1 MRYQAPF
8 FPGFQRHLFGRPP
21 ISVLQR
27 VERQR
32 HQIEATCL
40 SQLATVFGSFLRVSL
55 LEFKA
60 SSGTNSRGRVYTPAV
75 TFWAFLG
82 QVIDVGSS
90 CRKTVSNVQAL
101 FAARGMALPCPET
114 KAYCS
119 ARLRLPVR
127 LLRGVLDDIAGHLC
141 SCGRRDGGRTLVV
154 DGSAI
159 TMPDTPANQ
168 AKYPQHGSQ
177 RLGCGFPI
185 MKIVGLFCL
194 DSGAWIACAKS
205 HFRVHESRLL
215 WRLFR
220 HLRKGDTLITDRGF
234 CSYWVSAELMRRG
247 VNFVMRNHQ
256 KRKSDFR
263 RGTRLGQADHLVTWE
278 RPQRPGWMSKIQY
291 DAMPRELV
299 LRETRLRTGRK
310 GFRTTEIIVVTSFL
324 APERKSAEELGD
336 YFLRRW
342 QVELYFDDIKT
353 SMGMDVLRTKSPA
366 LICRELLMHMIAY
379 NLIRAQVLRSG
390 ADVRRVSFKGTV
402 DRITS
407 WAWIIWASPTRKRA
421 GKLVAALLE
430 NIAADLVIH
439 RPGRREPRVL
449 KRRVRSYQYLSKP
462 RHEMVEIPHRS
473 KYRATA

>member
-21 ISVLQR
+21 VSILDKLKR
-27 VERQR
+27 ER
-32 HQIEATCL
+32 HQIGATCL
-40 SQLATVFGSFLRVSL
+40 SQLATIFGSFLHVAL

-60 SSGTNSRGRVYTPAV
+60 PNGVNSRGRVYTPAV

-82 QVIDVGSS
+82 QVLDVGSS
-90 CRKTVSNVQAL
+90 CRKSVSNVQAL
-101 FAARGMALPCPET
+101 FAARGMAIPCPET
-114 KAYCS
+114 KAYCR

-127 LLRGVLDDIAGHLC
+127 LLRRVIDDISGHL
-141 SCGRRDGGRTLVV
+141 STRATGRTLVV
-154 DGSAI
+154 DGSTL

-168 AKYPQHGSQ
+168 QKYPQHRSQ
-177 RLGCGFPI
+177 RPGCGFPI

-205 HFRVHESRLL
+205 HFRIHESRLF

-220 HLRKGDTLITDRGF
+220 HLRQGDTLISDRGF
-234 CSYWVSAELMRRG
+234 CSYWAAAELISRG
-247 VNFVMRNHQ
+247 IDFVMRNHQ

-263 RGTRLGQADHLVTWE
+263 RGTRLGQGDHRITWE
-278 RPQRPGWMSKIQY
+278 RPQRPAWMSKAQY

-299 LRETRLRTGRK
+299 LRETRLKPVRK
-310 GFRTTEIIVVTSFL
+310 GFRTKEIIVVTSFL
-324 APERKSAEELGD
+324 SPDDKSAEELGD

-390 ADVRRVSFKGTV
+390 ADVQRVSFKGTV
-402 DRITS
+402 DRIAS
-407 WAWIIWASPTRKRA
+407 WAWVIWASPTRKTA

-430 NIAADLVIH
+430 NIAADLVLL

-449 KRRVRSYQYLSKP
+449 KRRVRAYQYLTKP
-462 RHEMVEIPHRS
+462 RREMVEIPHRS
-473 KYRATA
+473 KYRKPA